1 MSTHTQSG
9 RGTAD
14 VLGLRS
20 VLVGSLPAGLMT
32 PAAPERYTVEAVF
45 DRRPEKAELDEI
57 VGDDTARLLAGAGY
71 GSVTLTVADRRLEI
85 HGTTLEQLHDGLA
98 AFLADRLAD
107 ISTDLRARQAEVETQ
122 TMDLAARENDRAAA
136 VATLAA
142 TVSFERSARLD
153 DDLVADTHD
162 SAAVRG

>member
-9 RGTAD
+9 RDTAD

-20 VLVGSLPAGLMT
+20 VLVGSLPTGLMT
-32 PAAPERYTVEAVF
+32 AAAPETYTIEAVF
-45 DRRPEKAELDEI
+45 DRRPEKAELDAI
-57 VGDDTARLLAGAGY
+57 VGEETTRLLTEAGY

-85 HGTTLEQLHDGLA
+85 HDTTLEQLHDGLA

-107 ISTDLRARQAEVETQ
+107 ISMDLRARQAAVEAQ
-122 TMDLAARENDRAAA
+122 TLDLAALENDRAAA

-142 TVSFERSARLD
+142 TVSFERSARPD

-162 SAAVRG
+162 SAATRG

>member
-14 VLGLRS
+14 VLGLSS
-20 VLVGSLPAGLMT
+20 VLVGSLPAGLLT
-32 PAAPERYTVEAVF
+32 AAAPERYTVHAVF
-45 DRRPEKAELDEI
+45 DRRPNKAEIDEI
-57 VGDDTARLLAGAGY
+57 VGDDTVRLLADAGY

-85 HGTTLEQLHDGLA
+85 HDTTLEELHDGLA

-107 ISTDLRARQAEVETQ
+107 ISTDLRAQQAAVETR
-122 TMDLAARENDRAAA
+122 TLDLAARENDRAAA

-153 DDLVADTHD
+153 DNLVADTHD
-162 SAAVRG
+162 PAAARG